1 MTFAKV
7 SRMSEDSSSNTA
19 EFQAFVQRGGA
30 EMARPSRTPFIAG
43 AAVAAL
49 VVIAVAVYLLTR

>member
-1 MTFAKV
+1 MV

-19 EFQAFVQRGGA
+19 EFKAFVQRGGA
-30 EMARPSRTPFIAG
+30 EATSPSRTPFIAG

-49 VVIAVAVYLLTR
+49 VVIAVVVYLLTR